1 MSKIFKSGLAI
12 AVLAGLQLSAFA
24 GEKEAKARDILE
36 KNKNAVVT
44 VQLVVKQQIAYGGQ
58 SHEEEMKTEAIGTVI
73 SPDGLTVLALSA
85 TDPMSV
91 IKNMMGSMA
100 SQFEGTSQ
108 LADINILM
116 LDDTEIPAK
125 VVLRDKDL
133 DLAFIMPKEKPA
145 EPMVYIDINDSGEP
159 ELLDEVLAITRLGK
173 VVQRAHAASFERIE
187 AIVTKPRKFFVPGND
202 PTSTSQ
208 GSPAFTLD
216 GKIVGIFVIRSVP
229 SDGSMGGM
237 MGAFGGGA
245 GGSVAPILLPA
256 SDIAEG
262 ASQAPGS
269 AEEAAE

>member
-1 MSKIFKSGLAI
+1 MPFFKKILPLSALALCISI
-12 AVLAGLQLSAFA
+12 AAHAGELEEKGREVLAKYKGT
-24 GEKEAKARDILE
+24 
-36 KNKNAVVT
+36 VVT
-44 VQLVVKQQIAYGGQ
+44 VQLVIKQQMSFGGQ
-58 SHEEEMKTEAIGTVI
+58 SHDEEMKTEALGTVI

-91 IKNMMGSMA
+91 LKNMMGNMA
-100 SQFEGTSQ
+100 SQFEGTTQ

-133 DLAFIMPKEKPA
+133 DLAFILPTEKPA
-145 EPMVYIDINDSGEP
+145 TPMEYVDLADSGDVQT
-159 ELLDEVLAITRLGK
+159 LDQVVAITRMGK
-173 VVQRAHAASFERIE
+173 VVQRVHSASFERIE
-187 AIVTKPRKFFVPGND
+187 AIVEKPRKFYVPGGD
-202 PTSTSQ
+202 PTNTGQ

-237 MGAFGGGA
+237 MGALGGGA
-245 GGSVAPILLPA
+245 TNVAPILLPA

-262 ASQAPGS
+262 ASQAVALDDAP
-269 AEEAAE
+269 AE